1 MKRLKKLDYFIVF
14 PYLVMSII
22 GIIMVYSASANI
34 GTQNGGSP
42 TSYLIRQ
49 SIFVVL
55 SLFIVGFMMFLNLKK
70 LRDKRFLNIVGV
82 GFFIVLTGLL
92 FFGQSV
98 NGASG
103 WIHLGP
109 ISIQPAEFLKFFLII
124 RTANII
130 DERQDEL
137 AIPENWWSTMKVT
150 LIKNGILLLLVL
162 LQPDSGGF
170 AINFM
175 IVMVM
180 LLASGISWKKSIT
193 ILGGF
198 IAVILL
204 VLKFAV
210 EPLSHLPWVQS
221 SYRIQRFVAFVDPFG
236 HATGSGQQL
245 VNSYYAISNG
255 GLFGSGLGNSIQKT
269 GYLPEPNTDF
279 IMAIVSE
286 ELGVIMV
293 IFILFLL
300 MVIVTRCILL
310 GTRSNSTYQSLVCYG
325 VATYLTVQ
333 SLFNI
338 GGVVGI
344 LPITGVT
351 FPFISYGGSS
361 TMTLSLCIGIILNI
375 SDKQRKERAG
385 QKLAIKE

>member
-210 EPLSHLPWVQS
+210 EPLSHLPWIQS

>member
-198 IAVILL
+198 IAIILL

>member
-210 EPLSHLPWVQS
+210 EPL
-221 SYRIQRFVAFVDPFG
+221 G
-236 HATGSGQQL
+236 
-245 VNSYYAISNG
+245 
-255 GLFGSGLGNSIQKT
+255 
-269 GYLPEPNTDF
+269 
-279 IMAIVSE
+279 
-286 ELGVIMV
+286 
-293 IFILFLL
+293 
-300 MVIVTRCILL
+300 
-310 GTRSNSTYQSLVCYG
+310 
-325 VATYLTVQ
+325 
-333 SLFNI
+333 
-338 GGVVGI
+338 
-344 LPITGVT
+344 
-351 FPFISYGGSS
+351 
-361 TMTLSLCIGIILNI
+361 
-375 SDKQRKERAG
+375 
-385 QKLAIKE
+385 